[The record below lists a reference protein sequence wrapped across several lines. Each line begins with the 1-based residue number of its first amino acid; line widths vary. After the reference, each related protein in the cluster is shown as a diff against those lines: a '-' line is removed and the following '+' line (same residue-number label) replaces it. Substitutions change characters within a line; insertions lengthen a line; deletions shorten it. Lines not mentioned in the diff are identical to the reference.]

1 MRRVRRRYLLPAAL
15 GAAAVGLAT
24 AGLLSSQATP
34 IPGLGDRDGCAAY
47 TGLPPQWRSSPT
59 AGMAP
64 VRLDDGRQLWFDV
77 TEVTT
82 AQFADFVAATG
93 YVTEL
98 ERGAGAGAVFAAP
111 TSATVELGPHVW
123 WQPRPDASWRQP
135 RGADGPP
142 AAPNEPVT
150 MVTRADAEALPGLKV
165 DFIDL
170 SELRL
175 SFADGRPADSYGD
188 DTAAVLARIAAGD
201 LFLIGTPIYRGSYTG
216 ALKNLL
222 DLIPLESL
230 EGKPVGLV
238 ATGATAH
245 HYLAIDAALRPVLAW
260 FNAVLLPGSVYLEGR
275 DYQDGVIAERVRDQ
289 LEQLGRALTR
299 LVGLPAA
306 AALPRSLAGQLRG

>member
-1 MRRVRRRYLLPAAL
+1 MTTLVAIIGSAARSGRTRRALELAAD
-15 GAAAVGLAT
+15 AA
-24 AGLLSSQATP
+24 
-34 IPGLGDRDGCAAY
+34 
-47 TGLPPQWRSSPT
+47 
-59 AGMAP
+59 
-64 VRLDDGRQLWFDV
+64 
-77 TEVTT
+77 
-82 AQFADFVAATG
+82 
-93 YVTEL
+93 
-98 ERGAGAGAVFAAP
+98 
-111 TSATVELGPHVW
+111 
-123 WQPRPDASWRQP
+123 
-135 RGADGPP
+135 
-142 AAPNEPVT
+142 
-150 MVTRADAEALPGLKV
+150 AEALPGLKV